1 MRDGPFDIGLADEAA
16 TRRLGEDLALALK
29 PGDLVR
35 LEGDLGAGKTTLARA
50 LIRAMAGDPEL
61 EVPSPTFT
69 LVQSYDLRIPV
80 HHLDLYR
87 LGGAEE
93 IDELGVDEL
102 AASGIVLVEWPERA
116 ADRLPPAA
124 LTLRLEHDG
133 DGRRAIVAGTAL
145 ALARLDRSLA
155 IRAFLAGAGWG
166 EAARS
171 FMFGDASTRAYEI
184 VGQAGIRRVLMN
196 APRKPDGPVI
206 RDGKPYSQ
214 IAHLAEDV
222 LPFVA
227 IGEALKGAGFAA
239 PEIHAADIDAG
250 LLLVEHLGSGNFL
263 ADDGAPVAERYAE
276 AGRLLAALHGKAWPG
291 TIATS
296 RGAVH
301 RVPAYDRGA
310 MMIEV
315 ELLTDWYMPFVTDAP
330 VAAETRAAYVAA
342 WNAVFDRLESAEKSL
357 VLRDY
362 HSPNIVWRAE
372 REGLDRLGLVDF
384 QDAMIGPA
392 AYDLASLAMDARVTI
407 PPEMERAT
415 IEAYAAA
422 RTAAGAFDRA
432 AFDEAYAIMA
442 AQRNAKILGIFVRL
456 DRRDGK
462 PGYLK
467 HLSRIRAYFARAL
480 AHPALEPVAAFC
492 RNAGL
497 MDGGTP

>member
-1 MRDGPFDIGLADEAA
+1 MHDGSFDIGLADEAA
-16 TRRLGEDLALALK
+16 TRQLGEDLALALR

-50 LIRAMAGDPEL
+50 LVRAMAGDPDL

-69 LVQSYDLRIPV
+69 LVQSYELRIPV

-87 LGGAEE
+87 LGTADE
-93 IDELGVDEL
+93 IDELGVEEM

-124 LTLRLEHDG
+124 LTLRLEHEG
-133 DGRRAIVAGTAL
+133 EGRRAQIAGAAP
-145 ALARLDRSLA
+145 ALARLARSRA
-155 IRAFLAGAGWG
+155 VRAFLAGAGWG
-166 EAARS
+166 DATRR

-184 VGQAGIRRVLMN
+184 VEKAGTRRVLMN
-196 APRKPDGPVI
+196 APRQPDGPII

-227 IGEALKGAGFAA
+227 IGEVLKGAGFAA
-239 PEIHAADIDAG
+239 PEILAVDIEAG
-250 LLLVEHLGSGNFL
+250 LLLVEHLGTGNFL
-263 ADDGAPVAERYAE
+263 ADDGSPVAERYAE
-276 AGRLLAALHGKAWPG
+276 AGRLLAALHGQVWPQ
-291 TIATS
+291 TITTS
-296 RGAVH
+296 QGVVH

-310 MMIEV
+310 MTIEV
-315 ELLTDWYMPFVTDAP
+315 ELLTDWYMPYTTGRP
-330 VAAETRAAYVAA
+330 VSAEAKAAYVAA
-342 WNAVFDRLESAEKSL
+342 WNRVFDRLETAEKSL

-362 HSPNIVWRAE
+362 HSPNIVWRDE
-372 REGLDRLGLVDF
+372 RQGLDRLGLVDF

-392 AYDLASLAMDARVTI
+392 AYDLASLAMDARVTV
-407 PPEMERAT
+407 PPQMERAT
-415 IEAYAAA
+415 IEAYAEA
-422 RTAAGAFDRA
+422 RTAVGAFDRA
-432 AFDEAYAIMA
+432 GFDAAYAIMA

-462 PGYLK
+462 PAYLK
-467 HLSRIRAYFARAL
+467 HLPRIRAYFARAL

-492 RNAGL
+492 RDAGL
-497 MDGGTP
+497 LDHATP

>member
-50 LIRAMAGDPEL
+50 LLRAMAGDPDL

-87 LGGAEE
+87 LGTADE
-93 IDELGVDEL
+93 IDELGVEEM

-116 ADRLPPAA
+116 AERLPPAA
-124 LTLRLEHDG
+124 LTLRLEHEG
-133 DGRRAIVAGTAL
+133 EGRRVHVAGTAP
-145 ALARLDRSLA
+145 ALARIGRSLA
-155 IRAFLAGAGWG
+155 IRAFLDEAGWG
-166 EAARS
+166 DATRR

-184 VGQAGIRRVLMN
+184 VEQDGIRRVLMN
-196 APRKPDGPVI
+196 APRQPDGPII
-206 RDGKPYSQ
+206 RDGRPYSQ

-239 PEIHAADIDAG
+239 PEILAADIDAG
-250 LLLVEHLGSGNFL
+250 LLLVEHLGAGNFL
-263 ADDGAPVAERYAE
+263 ADDGSPVAERYAA
-276 AGRLLAALHGKAWPG
+276 AGRLLAALHGKAWPE
-291 TIATS
+291 TITTS
-296 RGAVH
+296 QGVAH

-310 MMIEV
+310 MTIEV
-315 ELLTDWYMPFVTDAP
+315 ELLTDWYMPYATGTP
-330 VAAETRAAYVAA
+330 VSAETKAAYVAA
-342 WNAVFDRLESAEKSL
+342 WNAVFDRLENAEKSL

-362 HSPNIVWRAE
+362 HSPNIVWRDE
-372 REGLDRLGLVDF
+372 RDGLDRLGLVDF

-407 PPEMERAT
+407 PPQMERAT
-415 IEAYAAA
+415 VEAYAEA

-432 AFDEAYAIMA
+432 GFDEAYAIMA

-462 PGYLK
+462 PAYLK
-467 HLSRIRAYFARAL
+467 HLPRIRAYFARAL

-497 MDGGTP
+497 FDDATP

>member
-16 TRRLGEDLALALK
+16 TQRLGEDLALALR

-50 LIRAMAGDPEL
+50 LIRAMAGDPEH

-87 LGGAEE
+87 TGAADE
-93 IDELGVDEL
+93 IDELGVEDM
-102 AASGIVLVEWPERA
+102 ASSGIVLVEWPERA

-124 LTLRLEHDG
+124 LAIRLEHEG
-133 DGRRAIVAGTAL
+133 DGRRVHVSGAGP
-145 ALARLDRSLA
+145 ALARLARSLA
-155 IRAFLAGAGWG
+155 IRAFLAEAGWG
-166 EAARS
+166 EAARR

-184 VGQAGIRRVLMN
+184 VERDGIRRVLMN
-196 APRKPDGPVI
+196 APRQPDGPAI

-227 IGEALKGAGFAA
+227 VGEALKGAGFAA

-263 ADDGAPVAERYAE
+263 ADDGSPVADRYAA
-276 AGRLLAALHGKAWPG
+276 AGRLLAALHGKVWRE
-291 TIATS
+291 TITTS
-296 RGAVH
+296 QGIVH
-301 RVPAYDRGA
+301 PVPVYDRGA
-310 MMIEV
+310 MTIEV
-315 ELLTDWYMPFVTDAP
+315 ELLTDWYMPHVTGAP
-330 VAAETRAAYVAA
+330 VPAETKAAYVAA
-342 WNAVFDRLESAEKSL
+342 WNAVFDRLDRAEKSL

-362 HSPNIVWRAE
+362 HSPNIVWRDE

-415 IEAYAAA
+415 IEAYADA
-422 RTAAGAFDRA
+422 RSAAGGFDRA

-462 PGYLK
+462 PAYLK
-467 HLSRIRAYFARAL
+467 HLPRIRAYFTRAL
-480 AHPALEPVAAFC
+480 AHPALDPVAAFC

-497 MDGGTP
+497 LDDATP

>member
-50 LIRAMAGDPEL
+50 LLRAMAGDPEL

-69 LVQSYDLRIPV
+69 LVQSYELRVPV

-87 LGGAEE
+87 LGSADE
-93 IDELGVDEL
+93 IEELGVEDM

-116 ADRLPPAA
+116 ADRLQPAA
-124 LTLRLEHDG
+124 LTIRLEHEG
-133 DGRRAIVAGTAL
+133 DGRRAHVSGAAH

-166 EAARS
+166 EARRR
-171 FMFGDASTRAYEI
+171 FMFGDASTRAYETVEQGGERWI
-184 VGQAGIRRVLMN
+184 LMN
-196 APRKPDGPVI
+196 APRQPDGPVI

-239 PEIHAADIDAG
+239 PRIHAADIGAG
-250 LLLVEHLGSGNFL
+250 LLLVEHLGDGSFL
-263 ADDGAPVAERYAE
+263 ADDGSPVADRYVE
-276 AGRLLAALHGKAWPG
+276 AGRLLAALHGKTWPAAI
-291 TIATS
+291 TTS
-296 RGAVH
+296 QGVLH
-301 RVPAYDRGA
+301 HVPAYDRGA
-310 MMIEV
+310 MTIEV
-315 ELLTDWYMPFVTDAP
+315 ELLTDWYMPYITGAP
-330 VAAETRAAYVAA
+330 VPAGTKAAYVAA
-342 WNAVFDRLESAEKSL
+342 WNTVFDRLERAEKSL

-362 HSPNIVWRAE
+362 HSPNIVWRDE
-372 REGLDRLGLVDF
+372 RQGLDRLGLVDF

-407 PPEMERAT
+407 PPDMERAT

-422 RTAAGAFDRA
+422 RTAAGGFDRA
-432 AFDEAYAIMA
+432 GFDEAYAIMA

-462 PGYLK
+462 PVYLK
-467 HLSRIRAYFARAL
+467 HLPRIRAYFARAL
-480 AHPALEPVAAFC
+480 AHPALEPVATFC
-492 RNAGL
+492 RRAGL
-497 MDGGTP
+497 LDDTTP

>member
-1 MRDGPFDIGLADEAA
+1 MRDGSFDIGLADEAA
-16 TRRLGEDLALALK
+16 TWRLGEDLALALR
-29 PGDLVR
+29 PGDLVQ

-50 LIRAMAGDPEL
+50 LIRAVADDPEL

-87 LGGAEE
+87 LGAAEE

-116 ADRLPPAA
+116 ADRLPPPA
-124 LTLRLEHDG
+124 LTIRLGHEG
-133 DGRRAIVAGTAL
+133 DGRRIHVSGTAP
-145 ALARLDRSLA
+145 ALARLTRSLA
-155 IRAFLAGAGWG
+155 VRAFLAGAGWG
-166 EAARS
+166 EATRR

-184 VGQAGIRRVLMN
+184 VEKAGQRRVLMN
-196 APRKPDGPVI
+196 APRQPDGPVI

-239 PEIHAADIDAG
+239 PEIQAADIDAG
-250 LLLVEHLGSGNFL
+250 LLLVEHLGTGSFL
-263 ADDGAPVAERYAE
+263 ADDGSPLAERYAE
-276 AGRLLAALHGKAWPG
+276 AGRLLAALHGRAWPD

-296 RGAVH
+296 RGPVH

-310 MMIEV
+310 MTIEV
-315 ELLTDWYMPFVTDAP
+315 ELLTDWYMPYATGTP
-330 VAAETRAAYVAA
+330 VSTETKAAYVAA
-342 WNAVFDRLESAEKSL
+342 WNRVFDRLDRAEKSL

-362 HSPNIVWRAE
+362 HSPNIVWRGD

-407 PPEMERAT
+407 PTEMERAT
-415 IEAYAAA
+415 VEAYAEA

-462 PGYLK
+462 PAYLK
-467 HLSRIRAYFARAL
+467 HLPRIRAYFARAL

-492 RNAGL
+492 RDAGL
-497 MDGGTP
+497 LDDATP

>member
-1 MRDGPFDIGLADEAA
+1 MRDGPIDIGLAGEAA
-16 TRRLGEDLALALK
+16 TRRLSEDLALALK

-35 LEGDLGAGKTTLARA
+35 LEGDLGVGKTTLARA
-50 LIRAMAGDPEL
+50 LLRAMAGDPDL

-87 LGGAEE
+87 LGAPDE
-93 IDELGVDEL
+93 IDELGADEL
-102 AASGIVLVEWPERA
+102 AAGGIVLVEWPERA

-124 LTLRLEHDG
+124 LTIRLEHEG
-133 DGRRAIVAGTAL
+133 DGRRAHVSGAAP

-155 IRAFLAGAGWG
+155 VRAFLVDAGWG
-166 EAARS
+166 GATRR

-184 VGQAGIRRVLMN
+184 VEQAGVRRVLMN
-196 APRKPDGPVI
+196 APRQPDGPVI

-227 IGEALKGAGFAA
+227 IGEALKDAGFAA
-239 PEIHAADIDAG
+239 PEIHAADIEAG

-263 ADDGAPVAERYAE
+263 ADDGSPVGDRYAE
-276 AGRLLAALHGKAWPG
+276 AGRLLAALHGRAWPD

-296 RGAVH
+296 QGVVYH
-301 RVPAYDRGA
+301 VPAYDRGA
-310 MMIEV
+310 MTIEV
-315 ELLTDWYMPFVTDAP
+315 ELLTDWYMPYVTGAP
-330 VAAETRAAYVAA
+330 VPAEVKAAYVAA
-342 WNAVFDRLESAEKSL
+342 WNQVFDRLESAEKSL

-362 HSPNIVWRAE
+362 HSPNIVWRAK

-407 PPEMERAT
+407 PPGMERAT

-432 AFDEAYAIMA
+432 GFEEAYAIMA

-462 PGYLK
+462 PVYLR
-467 HLSRIRAYFARAL
+467 HLPRIRAYFARAL
-480 AHPALEPVAAFC
+480 AHPALGPVADFC
-492 RNAGL
+492 RSAGL
-497 MDGGTP
+497 LDERAS

>member
-1 MRDGPFDIGLADEAA
+1 MRDGPIDIGLAGEAA
-16 TRRLGEDLALALK
+16 TRRLSEDLALALK

-35 LEGDLGAGKTTLARA
+35 LEGDLGVGKTTLARA
-50 LIRAMAGDPEL
+50 LLRAMAGDPDL

-87 LGGAEE
+87 LGAPDE
-93 IDELGVDEL
+93 IDELGADEL
-102 AASGIVLVEWPERA
+102 AAGGIVLVEWPERA

-124 LTLRLEHDG
+124 LTIRLEHEG
-133 DGRRAIVAGTAL
+133 DGRRAHVSGAAP

-155 IRAFLAGAGWG
+155 VRAFLVDAGWG
-166 EAARS
+166 GATRR

-184 VGQAGIRRVLMN
+184 VEQAGVRRVLMN
-196 APRKPDGPVI
+196 APRQPDGPVI

-227 IGEALKGAGFAA
+227 IGEALKDAGFAA
-239 PEIHAADIDAG
+239 PEIHAADIEAG

-263 ADDGAPVAERYAE
+263 ADDGSPVGDRYAE
-276 AGRLLAALHGKAWPG
+276 AGRLLAALHGRAWPD

-296 RGAVH
+296 QGVVYH
-301 RVPAYDRGA
+301 VPAYDRGA
-310 MMIEV
+310 MTIEV
-315 ELLTDWYMPFVTDAP
+315 ELLTDWYMPYVTGAP
-330 VAAETRAAYVAA
+330 VPAEVKAAYVAA
-342 WNAVFDRLESAEKSL
+342 WNQVFDRLESAEKSL

-362 HSPNIVWRAE
+362 HSPNIVWRAK

-407 PPEMERAT
+407 PPGMERAT

-432 AFDEAYAIMA
+432 GFEEAYAIMA

-462 PGYLK
+462 PVYLR
-467 HLSRIRAYFARAL
+467 HLPRIRAYFARAL

-492 RNAGL
+492 RSAGL
-497 MDGGTP
+497 LDEQAS

>member
-16 TRRLGEDLALALK
+16 TRRLGEDLALALR

-50 LIRAMAGDPEL
+50 LIRAMAGDPDL

-87 LGGAEE
+87 LGAADE

-102 AASGIVLVEWPERA
+102 AASGIVLVEWPDRADGRLQRA
-116 ADRLPPAA
+116 AV
-124 LTLRLEHDG
+124 TLRLEHEG
-133 DGRRAIVAGTAL
+133 EGRRVHVSGTAP
-145 ALARLDRSLA
+145 ALARLDRSRA
-155 IRAFLAGAGWG
+155 IRAFLAEAGWG
-166 EAARS
+166 EATRR
-171 FMFGDASTRAYEI
+171 FMFGDASTRAYEL
-184 VGQAGIRRVLMN
+184 VEKDGLRRVLMN
-196 APRKPDGPVI
+196 APRQPDGPVI

-227 IGEALKGAGFAA
+227 IGEALKGEGFAA

-250 LLLVEHLGSGNFL
+250 LLLVEHLGTGGFL
-263 ADDGAPVAERYAE
+263 ADDGAPVEARYAE
-276 AGRLLAALHGKAWPG
+276 AGRLLAALHGKVWPE

-296 RGAVH
+296 RGVVH
-301 RVPAYDRGA
+301 HVPAYDRGA
-310 MMIEV
+310 MTIEV
-315 ELLTDWYMPFVTDAP
+315 ELLTDWYMPYATGTP
-330 VAAETRAAYVAA
+330 VSAETKAAYVAA
-342 WNAVFDRLESAEKSL
+342 WNRVFDRLDRAEKSL

-362 HSPNIVWRAE
+362 HSPNIVWRDE
-372 REGLDRLGLVDF
+372 RRGLDRLGLVDF

-415 IEAYAAA
+415 IEAYADA

-462 PGYLK
+462 PAYLR
-467 HLSRIRAYFARAL
+467 HLPRIRAYFARAL

-492 RNAGL
+492 RHAGL
-497 MDGGTP
+497 LDDATP